1 MNIFRVTDELPITH
15 PSKMGLG
22 PFAKLLG
29 GIGCSIGNGLDEWSD
44 ELEAELE
51 EKRKM
56 RKIEQLQREIAKE
69 EMLRRRQ
76 MKNVH
81 PLYDNDEYLELLE
94 NIKLAKQMERESGR
108 RLSDYDLKKM
118 AIYDLYDDYDFEDE
132 EEEDETMKEIKKLKK
147 KLEKLEEK
155 AKKIEKKSK
164 KKKKKK

>member
-1 MNIFRVTDELPITH
+1 
-15 PSKMGLG
+15 
-22 PFAKLLG
+22 
-29 GIGCSIGNGLDEWSD
+29 
-44 ELEAELE
+44 
-51 EKRKM
+51 M